1 MKYTWVIFDPPV
13 QKKNSTKIS
22 NVAKERYKSQSM
34 RHKTRLLLRVFFFK
48 KHFSQIQIR
57 EKNLRENRFLFI
69 KYMDFH

>member
-34 RHKTRLLLRVFFFK
+34 RHKTRLLLRVFFFLK
-48 KHFSQIQIR
+48 NILARFRLGKIIWEKTDFFS
-57 EKNLRENRFLFI
+57 
-69 KYMDFH
+69 